1 MVTGATNNT
10 LKRNLN
16 NTTITIITIMTNTIY
31 KSVFKTMT
39 YYVHNTINRYK

>member
-16 NTTITIITIMTNTIY
+16 NITITIITIMTNTIY
-31 KSVFKTMT
+31 RSVFKTIS
-39 YYVHNTINRYK
+39 YFVNNTK